1 MTDRSVGRPSPDAL
15 TKPLGRRGIIGRKAL
30 KKFLYSQLSLRQ
42 GVMIVLGKEQPLV
55 RFTVEDDPPSVYVVF
70 RVRDDRVADLP
81 TIFGLPPHLPPT
93 PIRCVAGEEPQYY
106 LVLNYYR
113 VSGLAVG
120 LRAEW
125 SIFVADAEGIPRYM
139 VVDACSEKF
148 SIDPVDLNT
157 RRSRVDHRREAD
169 RIVSVIGAD
178 DRAFECAIELNDVE
192 PTYVTTDPQWSR
204 ANDYIYWTNGI
215 CDRTFY
221 DAGMHNA
228 KVRRVEATSCTITDR
243 TPWRDL
249 VEPEPAHVLV
259 FEDAIEL
266 AMSPWE
272 NLRSIRPTMMRR

>member
-1 MTDRSVGRPSPDAL
+1 MVDRAAVRPSPDAL
-15 TKPLGRRGIIGRKAL
+15 SKPLTRRGRLGRTAL

-42 GVMIVLGKEQPLV
+42 GLMIVLGKEQPLV
-55 RFTVEDDPPSVYVVF
+55 RFTVEADPPSVYVVF
-70 RVRDDRVADLP
+70 RVLDDRVADLA
-81 TIFGLPPHLPPT
+81 TIFGLPSHLPPT
-93 PIRCVAGEEPQYY
+93 RIRCLEGEEPQYY
-106 LVLNYYR
+106 LVVNYYR

-125 SIFVADAEGIPRYM
+125 SIFVADGQGVPRYM

-157 RRSRVDHRREAD
+157 RRSRVEHRRDANQ
-169 RIVSVIGAD
+169 IVSVIGAD
-178 DRAFECAIELNDVE
+178 DRAFECTIDLSKAE
-192 PTYVTTDPQWSR
+192 PTFVKTDPQWAR

-221 DAGMHNA
+221 DAGMHDA
-228 KVRRVEATSCTITDR
+228 KVRRVASESCVISDH

-249 VEPEPAHVLV
+249 VDPEPAHVLV
-259 FEDAIEL
+259 FEGPIEL

-272 NLRSIRPTMMRR
+272 NLRTVAPT